1 MDALVNT
8 IVIESHNGVLV
19 DHISGWNIEDNP
31 MIDDVQ
37 VVILM
42 VLPKG
47 KEREINP
54 PPPPGQREEITGKNT
69 Q

>member
-37 VVILM
+37 VVILSHVVTPYVINM
-42 VLPKG
+42 DG
-47 KEREINP
+47 YREKSRPRLMPI
-54 PPPPGQREEITGKNT
+54 
-69 Q
+69 